1 MRYGPWPR
9 RGRLLRPGAGHG
21 HGPRGHGWRSGGRS
35 TDPPPVPGRTRPG
48 QSKTRRTTTE
58 RSDLRGVW
66 GHVAP
71 TRSASTEARLARP
84 PCPRWRPDRGGRPA
98 GARSAPRA
106 GRGWQPGRWP
116 ARQRPAPRVSLR
128 RSPSPSGG
136 LALTQELCGSTLR
149 ALHGGRKDR
158 KGTGGGRA
166 APLTVARG
174 LPRGEAAQGGSA
186 ELPHGAGRSGKA
198 AYL

>member
-21 HGPRGHGWRSGGRS
+21 HGPRGHGWRSRGRS
-35 TDPPPVPGRTRPG
+35 TDPPPVPGRTRSG

-84 PCPRWRPDRGGRPA
+84 PALAGGQTAVAVLLVRAAHPVLAGGGSPDGGQRASGQRHARHQDHLPLRQ
-98 GARSAPRA
+98 RSAHAPV
-106 GRGWQPGRWP
+106 PG
-116 ARQRPAPRVSLR
+116 
-128 RSPSPSGG
+128 
-136 LALTQELCGSTLR
+136 
-149 ALHGGRKDR
+149 
-158 KGTGGGRA
+158 A
-166 APLTVARG
+166 APPPLWAR
-174 LPRGEAAQGGSA
+174 P
-186 ELPHGAGRSGKA
+186 
-198 AYL
+198 